1 MKMKQ
6 ALQWEKPGP
15 SEYLSI
21 IDSILDSIGFHSDE
35 NTIEETK
42 MIRDI
47 LRTWRRCE
55 MGRRKFRSFVL
66 NVHCLKLIHCT
77 EHTLGAYLNL
87 YETVHLGL
95 KGSIRHCTNIAKKIL
110 EI

>member
-1 MKMKQ
+1 MEQ
-6 ALQWEKPGP
+6 SLIWNKPGP
-15 SEYLSI
+15 SEYLGI

-35 NTIEETK
+35 NTIEEIK
-42 MIRDI
+42 KIKNI
-47 LRTWRRCE
+47 LRSWRRCE

-66 NVHCLKLIHCT
+66 NVHYLKLAHCT

-87 YETVHLGL
+87 YEAVHLGL
-95 KGSIRHCTNIAKKIL
+95 KGSIRHCTNIAKQIL